1 MACPGCGIWT
11 MHFIGVIGVIGVKA
25 EQAPSTHDVS

>member
-11 MHFIGVIGVIGVKA
+11 MHFIGVIGVKA